1 MSKAYEIFKALGEE
15 NRFRCTALLIK
26 AGKELCA
33 CELIDALGKP
43 QYTVS
48 KSMSA
53 LVDAGIVEDR
63 RDGKMMF
70 YRLRTEDEQ
79 IKALIEAV
87 KIVMFA
93 ESYQWKKDFDKLSAR
108 LNERTEGKC
117 VNVCNS

>member
-1 MSKAYEIFKALGEE
+1 MKKAYEIFKSLGEE
-15 NRFRCTALLIK
+15 NRFRCTALLVK

-33 CELIDALGKP
+33 CEMIDALVKP

-70 YRLRTEDEQ
+70 YRLRLEDKAV
-79 IKALIEAV
+79 KALVDAV
-87 KIVMFA
+87 KLLIA
-93 ESYQWKKDFDKLSAR
+93 DPAYQWSRDFEKLAQR
-108 LNERTEGKC
+108 LGERSGGKC
-117 VNVCNS
+117 VSGCK